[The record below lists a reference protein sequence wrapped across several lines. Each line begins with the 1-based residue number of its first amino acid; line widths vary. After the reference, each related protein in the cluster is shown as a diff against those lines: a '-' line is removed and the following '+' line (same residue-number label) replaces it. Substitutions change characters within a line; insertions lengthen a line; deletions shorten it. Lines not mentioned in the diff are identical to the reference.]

1 MMETSK
7 RRANKNSDEEG
18 VASRSTGHCPKE
30 IDGHART
37 QQQQKE
43 ETDRRKGQD
52 DVGRKSPERS

>member
-18 VASRSTGHCPKE
+18 VASRSTGRCPKE
-30 IDGHART
+30 IDRHART
-37 QQQQKE
+37 QQNSTKKE

-52 DVGRKSPERS
+52 DRRP